1 MQWKSVG
8 KTDRTKGYIVQNT
21 VASKAYKMNEKVLEQ
36 QKW

>member
-1 MQWKSVG
+1 MQRKSVG

-21 VASKAYKMNEKVLEQ
+21 VASNASKMNEKLLEQ